1 MLKIYLD
8 HNATTPLLPEV
19 RDAMTRSEQAVFG
32 NPSSIHWAGR
42 EARNLLNS
50 DRERIAGL
58 LEIQETELLFTSG
71 GTESINTALHGVWEG
86 RGKKKENG
94 KRETRGEERFE
105 ILSSPIEHHATLKGL
120 EFLKNK
126 GAEVTFIKV
135 DRQGRLDLEELNNKI
150 SSKTLLVSFMWANNE
165 IGNLYPVQKIGEI
178 CRTKGALFHCDAVQ
192 AMGKIPI
199 SLKKTPVD
207 LLSFS
212 AHKFHGPKGGGGLY
226 VKEGVSL
233 NPLHRGGNQER
244 GLRGGTENILGIH
257 GMALALTAAL
267 KSLSEDSTQIDLLRK
282 KLEEGILSSIDG
294 IELNGD
300 RESRLPNTS
309 NLLVEGVDG
318 ESLLFNLDLEGIA
331 VSAGAACESGSL
343 DPSHVLL
350 AMGRNPRQAKASIRF
365 SFSKFN
371 TEEEVDRVLE
381 VFPRIV
387 KRLRRQ

>member
-19 RDAMTRSEQAVFG
+19 RDAMIRSEQEVFG

-50 DRERIAGL
+50 ARERIAGL
-58 LEIQETELLFTSG
+58 LEIEETELLFTSG
-71 GTESINTALHGVWEG
+71 GTESINTALYGVWEG
-86 RGKKKENG
+86 RGGKKGNG
-94 KRETRGEERFE
+94 KRETKGEERIE
-105 ILSSPIEHHATLKGL
+105 ILSSPTEHHATLKCL
-120 EFLKNK
+120 ESLKKK
-126 GAEVTFIKV
+126 GAEVYFLKV
-135 DRQGRLDLEELNNKI
+135 DRQGRLDLEELSKKI
-150 SSKTLLVSFMWANNE
+150 SSKTLIVSLMWANNE
-165 IGNLYPVQKIGEI
+165 TGNLYPIQKIGEI
-178 CRTKGALFHCDAVQ
+178 CREAGALFHCDAVQ
-192 AMGKIPI
+192 AAGKIKI
-199 SLKKTPVD
+199 SLRKTPVD
-207 LLSFS
+207 FLSFS
-212 AHKFHGPKGGGGLY
+212 SHKFHGPKGAGGLY
-226 VKEGVSL
+226 VREGVSL

-257 GMALALTAAL
+257 GMSLALEAAVKGL
-267 KSLSEDSTQIDLLRK
+267 MEDSSGIISLRK
-282 KLEEGILSSIDG
+282 KLEEGILSSLDG

-300 RESRLPNTS
+300 GEDRLPNTS
-309 NLLVEGVDG
+309 NLLVEEVDG

-365 SFSKFN
+365 SLSKFN
-371 TEEEVDRVLE
+371 KEEEVDRVLA

-387 KRLRRQ
+387 KRLRRK